1 MVFSKFL
8 FGNCRH
14 YVRDNDKDMELLD
27 VLDDE
32 LGGREREIWCE
43 VCGMRALTNV
53 LFVGG
58 LNNVDNGETMEQI
71 FYEILKIRGHVQQ

>member
-1 MVFSKFL
+1 
-8 FGNCRH
+8 
-14 YVRDNDKDMELLD
+14 MELLD
-27 VLDDE
+27 VLDNE

-53 LFVGG
+53 LFEGG